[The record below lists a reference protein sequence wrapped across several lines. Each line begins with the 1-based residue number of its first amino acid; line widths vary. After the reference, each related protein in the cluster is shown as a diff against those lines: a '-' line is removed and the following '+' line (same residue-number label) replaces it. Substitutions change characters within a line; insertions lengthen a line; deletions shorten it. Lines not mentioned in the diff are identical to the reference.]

1 MTGYEGMT
9 CSPGHGSLLRQQN
22 LSFLRLPH
30 NVNNH
35 RRLDTQNRVN
45 EVSFG
50 SFVLHLV
57 TVIASLK

>member
-1 MTGYEGMT
+1 MSTTTGGWI
-9 CSPGHGSLLRQQN
+9 RQNQ
-22 LSFLRLPH
+22 
-30 NVNNH
+30 
-35 RRLDTQNRVN
+35 VN